1 MEKFAKES
9 RFSRLVLVCVLF
21 FCVACG
27 NVPNSN
33 QSQSPTTPAPFV
45 SPAPAPE
52 ATPRPFDANLDIGL
66 VIPGSECSE
75 LFIRNKELKPGDEIQ
90 VVSVEERPHK
100 KLMARVI
107 GPNNCIRPP
116 QSTLGKIVVNDVDTE
131 PDQYEIRFEDPSE
144 STFGFGVVSAT
155 ASVEIVKGTAQFVS
169 SDGSTPLFFRDCSGN
184 ESYHMTVW
192 EGKPLVG
199 KRIWHSYIT
208 LRYDTVPTCKP
219 ADYR

>member
-1 MEKFAKES
+1 MEP
-9 RFSRLVLVCVLF
+9 LT
-21 FCVACG
+21 
-27 NVPNSN
+27 
-33 QSQSPTTPAPFV
+33 SPTPA
-45 SPAPAPE
+45 SE
-52 ATPRPFDANLDIGL
+52 ATPRSFDANLDIGL

-75 LFIRNKELKPGDEIQ
+75 LLIRNKELKPGDEIQ
-90 VVSVEERPHK
+90 VVSVEEKPHK
-100 KLMARVI
+100 KLKATVI

-116 QSTLGKIVVNDVDTE
+116 QSALGEIVVIDVDTY

-155 ASVEIVKGTAQFVS
+155 TTVEIKKGTAQFIS

-199 KRIWHSYIT
+199 KRIWHSYIS
-208 LRYDTVPTCKP
+208 LHYDTVPTCKP